1 MNHIFISKLKD
12 SYEKKKLLIRSRLN
26 DFKQIKKHATDEKL
40 FEEMT
45 FCILAAG
52 TSAKMAL
59 RSTEAVKDVLIFG
72 DFNQIKKSLTGYYR
86 YPNIRAYHLIQC
98 REYLISE
105 FDFKIKDTINKI
117 KDPID
122 RRGFLAKEEG
132 IKGIGIKEASHF
144 LRNTGHSGYGIL
156 DKHII
161 YYLYELGLIASIEV
175 PTSENKYLE
184 IEKILIHFSED
195 IGIHIDELDLLLW
208 SEKTGEILK

>member
-1 MNHIFISKLKD
+1 MNHNFISKLQD

-72 DFNQIKKSLTGYYR
+72 DFNQIKSSLTGYYR
-86 YPNIRAYHLIQC
+86 YPNLRAYHLIQC
-98 REYLISE
+98 REYLKTE
-105 FDFKIKDTINKI
+105 FDFNIKDLINKF
-117 KDPID
+117 KNPIE
-122 RRGFLAKEEG
+122 RRGFLAKSEG
-132 IKGIGIKEASHF
+132 IKGIGFKEASHF
-144 LRNTGHSGYGIL
+144 LRNTGFSGYAIL

-161 YYLYELGLIASIEV
+161 NYLFELDLIDSNDV
-175 PTSENKYLE
+175 PSSENRYLE
-184 IEKILIHFSED
+184 IENILKKFSKD
-195 IGIHIDELDLLLW
+195 IGIDIDELDLLLW